1 VHRNIEIILGRLL
14 TDDEFHA
21 RSSAIRGRRS
31 IARAYAGSR
40 SRPAKSARS
49 WRPIGRCGNARPTNW
64 IRG

>member
-14 TDDEFHA
+14 TDDEF
-21 RSSAIRGRRS
+21 RR
-31 IARAYAGSR
+31 AFLRDPRRTLDRAGSR